1 MKPDKQRS
9 LGVYARMAIDLRVG
23 ISYSVLN
30 NSKLSKYV
38 TKDKNSK
45 DLITYG
51 PWHFPTFWFWYE
63 RMKEIRNFKP
73 KEYICFVRLKQ
84 TININ

>member
-1 MKPDKQRS
+1 MKLDEKRS
-9 LGVYARMAIDLRVG
+9 LGVYARMTIDLRVG

-51 PWHFPTFWFWYE
+51 P
-63 RMKEIRNFKP
+63 
-73 KEYICFVRLKQ
+73 
-84 TININ
+84 